1 MLLKFTFSKRFGKKL
16 LQISL
21 KLIVIE
27 LMYLCDLIIVVFL
40 NPSQQ
45 QLINVRINRFT
56 SSILIFKYQEQII
69 HPITTG
75 YSKMN
80 LLRHIVKLC

>member
-1 MLLKFTFSKRFGKKL
+1 MFSKRFGKKL

-45 QLINVRINRFT
+45 QLIHVVINRFT
-56 SSILIFKYQEQII
+56 SSILIFKHQEQIF

-80 LLRHIVKLC
+80 LRQHTVKLC